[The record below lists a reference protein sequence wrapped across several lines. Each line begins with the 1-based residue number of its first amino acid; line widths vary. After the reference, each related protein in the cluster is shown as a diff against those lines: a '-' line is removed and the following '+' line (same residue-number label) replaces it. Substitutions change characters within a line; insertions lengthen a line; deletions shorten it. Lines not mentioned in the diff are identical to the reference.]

1 MRSSGAPLRRKK
13 ELQCGE
19 MRKIE
24 REERRNEDTGFW
36 EGCSLSSICRTLL
49 GIAEESRTLG
59 AFGTRPPTSFM
70 QTKLPESF
78 APCRVRSS
86 PIADAL
92 AHIDNYHPPVSLERQ
107 MRRIALYCLSCA
119 SSPIFQERTGR
130 IGMHRSPSLG
140 VCLFRSRIRAWL
152 AASVPPPRQPH
163 GRLTLLTPLPSGND
177 ANKRDLEWGILI
189 FLF

>member
-70 QTKLPESF
+70 QTKPPESF

-119 SSPIFQERTGR
+119 SSPIFQERTGANGQAWVAVIR
-130 IGMHRSPSLG
+130 RLFIPLTDTSLARGFGAVATTTPRKVDLVDPTPIG
-140 VCLFRSRIRAWL
+140 
-152 AASVPPPRQPH
+152 
-163 GRLTLLTPLPSGND
+163 
-177 ANKRDLEWGILI
+177 E
-189 FLF
+189 